1 VLKHHLIA
9 SVFTFQAF
17 RGTSLM
23 YLGEQAAE
31 FDEKGEAE
39 KEKRSSR
46 CHATFYERT
55 VSLKALGSVA
65 SFLRNRNFTGS
76 SATLVN

>member
-1 VLKHHLIA
+1 MLKHHLIA

-17 RGTSLM
+17 RGTPLM
-23 YLGEQAAE
+23 YLGEQAAK

-46 CHATFYERT
+46 YHATFYERT

-65 SFLRNRNFTGS
+65 SFLRACLKRRQPVS
-76 SATLVN
+76 QMR